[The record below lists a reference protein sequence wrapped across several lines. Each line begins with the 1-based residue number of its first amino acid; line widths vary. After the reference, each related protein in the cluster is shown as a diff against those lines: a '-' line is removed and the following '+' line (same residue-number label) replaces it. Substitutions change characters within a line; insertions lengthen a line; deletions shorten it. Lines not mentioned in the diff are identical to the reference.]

1 MRLREVKQLMKQT
14 ALLPALAAAFILGAC
29 GDGTSL
35 PTATGKADIRAINA
49 IKTAPE
55 VGFLIEERVLGSID
69 FRQISSLNEYDDL
82 DYNFNFD
89 VFFLGDATATRIATQ
104 HIDIVAD
111 MDYILLLSGTL
122 SNATITVWETA
133 KRTFDGTETVF
144 EARFAH
150 ISDSLGSIDYYF
162 AAPGVAPVLG
172 EEAGTLSFGD
182 VLTSI
187 DYTAG
192 DFVLTVTTSGD
203 PSDVLYQSDTSTF
216 LAATQYLITTFDGGA
231 NTNAPIIGRVFSL
244 GAGSVTGS
252 ATLADINYP
261 ATVEFVNG
269 SLAMGTVDICEDVLL
284 TSLIVDDHPY
294 MGMSAELNLAVG
306 DNPVYYT
313 PFDGMSPVLIET
325 TINFFTGIRGRV
337 VSYGPIDALS
347 VRIYF
352 PDRRPLES
360 QAKLQFYDAA
370 INYEF
375 VNIYLVEP
383 DEILEDQFPI
393 VTVATGTSSPTIPLL
408 AGSYDLYM
416 RDFGGTVNIAGPI
429 RLDVVLDDV
438 VSAMIFDTIDPS
450 VLELQFL
457 PTNP

>member
-1 MRLREVKQLMKQT
+1 MKQLIKQT
-14 ALLPALAAAFILGAC
+14 ALLPALAAAFVLGAC

-35 PTATGKADIRAINA
+35 PTATGKANIQAINA
-49 IKTAPE
+49 IKTSPE
-55 VGFLIEERVLGSID
+55 VGFLIEERILGSID

-82 DYNFNFD
+82 DYNFNFE
-89 VFFLGDATATRIATQ
+89 VFFLGDETSTRIATQ
-104 HIDIVAD
+104 YIDVVAD

-133 KRTFDGTETVF
+133 ERTFDGTETVF

-150 ISDSLGSIDYYF
+150 TSDSLGSIDYYF
-162 AAPGVAPVLG
+162 AAPGVAPALG

-203 PSDVLYQSDTSTF
+203 PSDVLYQSEMSTF

-231 NTNAPIIGRVFSL
+231 NTNAPVIGRTFSL
-244 GAGSVTGS
+244 GAGS
-252 ATLADINYP
+252 ATLPDINYP
-261 ATVEFVNG
+261 ATAEFVNG
-269 SLAMGTVDICEDVLL
+269 SLAMGTVDIYEDVLL
-284 TSLIVDDHPY
+284 TSLIVDDLPY

-313 PFDGMSPVLIET
+313 PFDGISPVLIES
-325 TINFFTGIRGRV
+325 TINFSTGIRGRV

-347 VRIYF
+347 ARIYL
-352 PDRRPLES
+352 PDRRPVES

-370 INYEF
+370 INFEF
-375 VNIYLVEP
+375 ISIYVLEP

-393 VTVATGTSSPTIPLL
+393 LTVTTGSSSATIPLP

-416 RDFGGTVNIAGPI
+416 REFGGTVNLAGPI
-429 RLDVVLDDV
+429 RLDVVLGDV

>member
-1 MRLREVKQLMKQT
+1 MRT
-14 ALLPALAAAFILGAC
+14 
-29 GDGTSL
+29 
-35 PTATGKADIRAINA
+35 
-49 IKTAPE
+49 
-55 VGFLIEERVLGSID
+55 
-69 FRQISSLNEYDDL
+69 
-82 DYNFNFD
+82 
-89 VFFLGDATATRIATQ
+89 
-104 HIDIVAD
+104 
-111 MDYILLLSGTL
+111 
-122 SNATITVWETA
+122 
-133 KRTFDGTETVF
+133 
-144 EARFAH
+144 
-150 ISDSLGSIDYYF
+150 IDYYF
-162 AAPGVAPVLG
+162 AAPGVAPALG

-192 DFVLTVTTSGD
+192 DFALTVTTSGD

-231 NTNAPIIGRVFSL
+231 NTNAPVIGRAFSL
-244 GAGSVTGS
+244 EAGS
-252 ATLADINYP
+252 ATLPDIKYP

-269 SLAMGTVDICEDVLL
+269 SLAMGTVDIYEDVLL

-416 RDFGGTVNIAGPI
+416 RDFGGTVNLAGPI
-429 RLDVVLDDV
+429 RLDVVLGDV